1 MFSLSVMLH
10 PIFSV
15 AEPNLISMVILT
27 NSWVGDWLVE
37 GRKLGAKENEGIS
50 GVVGRYDG
58 IAVDIVDG
66 ESDRVG
72 KVEGRK
78 LGAKEKD
85 GRYDGIAVGIV
96 DGESDR
102 VGNVVGDHYG
112 QARDEVQS
120 RQQSHFT
127 SSQSMYMSKIEFIEQ
142 NVFGINPVN

>member
-1 MFSLSVMLH
+1 
-10 PIFSV
+10 
-15 AEPNLISMVILT
+15 MVILPIPG
-27 NSWVGDWLVE
+27 VGASLVE
-37 GRKLGAKENEGIS
+37 GGKLGAKENEGIS

-96 DGESDR
+96 DGESDH
-102 VGNVVGDHYG
+102 VGNVVGDCDHHG
-112 QARDEVQS
+112 QARSEDKS
-120 RQQSHFT
+120 RQHSHFT
-127 SSQSMYMSKIEFIEQ
+127 SSQSILIKGLESIEQ
-142 NVFGINPVN
+142 NMFGIDPVKLLS